1 MNSWK
6 SVLVLAA
13 LVPLSSACVMVGMP
27 AGPGDELGQIP
38 PRMTRG
44 EDGKGLEW
52 DSPAAFGPVPPT
64 LQSTGNEVCQFHRFE
79 RATGYHPDAREL
91 DGSVIE
97 GGGYFCVGSFQEPKP
112 GDAPGQIPPRLEKT
126 PEGVLTWDN
135 PAAFGPVPP
144 KLEAKGFRIC
154 RDAGYERA
162 TGYHPGARDLDGS
175 SIKGGGF
182 FCVGKAKRP

>member
-13 LVPLSSACVMVGMP
+13 LVPLSSACVMVGMS
-27 AGPGDELGQIP
+27 AGPGDEPGQIP

-44 EDGKGLEW
+44 EDGKGLE
-52 DSPAAFGPVPPT
+52 
-64 LQSTGNEVCQFHRFE
+64 
-79 RATGYHPDAREL
+79 
-91 DGSVIE
+91 
-97 GGGYFCVGSFQEPKP
+97 
-112 GDAPGQIPPRLEKT
+112 
-126 PEGVLTWDN
+126 WDN

-162 TGYHPGARDLDGS
+162 TGYHPGARNLDGTM
-175 SIKGGGF
+175 IKGGGF
-182 FCVGKAKRP
+182 FCVGKAK